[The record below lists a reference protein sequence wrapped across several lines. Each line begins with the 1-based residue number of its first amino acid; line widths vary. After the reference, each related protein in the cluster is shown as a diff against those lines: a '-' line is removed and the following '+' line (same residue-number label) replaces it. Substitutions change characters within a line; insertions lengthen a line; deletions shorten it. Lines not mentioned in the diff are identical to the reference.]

1 MPLGNLVDRPF
12 GESSQVRNEPVQV
25 RSAAR
30 LASLLDAAASVVDE
44 VGFDRLTTAMV
55 AERAGAAIGTVYRY
69 FPDRIAVLQA
79 LRERAL
85 ERFRRRVITQIRDT
99 EPATWWGAV
108 DCSIDAFVEM
118 HRNEPGFRS
127 IRFVD
132 TIHAPEVAGEA
143 FEAGFFAR
151 RFAEILASE
160 YGLPGGAQL
169 SFRLEVTIEVA
180 DALLTRAFL
189 IDPSGDQRF
198 IDESRILLRNYMVE
212 HYGDVSSPS
221 EPTA

>member
-30 LASLLDAAASVVDE
+30 LASLLDAAAAVVDE

-85 ERFRRRVITQIRDT
+85 ERFRRRVITEIRDT
-99 EPATWWGAV
+99 HPGNWWGAV
-108 DCSIDAFVEM
+108 DCAIDAFCEM
-118 HRNEPGFRS
+118 HRSEPGFRS

-189 IDPSGDQRF
+189 IDPNGDQRF
-198 IDESRILLRNYMVE
+198 IDESRSLLRHYMTS
-212 HYGDVSSPS
+212 HYGAVEES
-221 EPTA
+221 

>member
-1 MPLGNLVDRPF
+1 M
-12 GESSQVRNEPVQV
+12 

-30 LASLLDAAASVVDE
+30 LASLLDAAAAVVDE

-85 ERFRRRVITQIRDT
+85 DRFRRRVITQIRDT
-99 EPATWWGAV
+99 TPADWWGAV
-108 DCSIDAFVEM
+108 DCAVDAFCEM
-118 HRNEPGFRS
+118 HRHEPGFRS

-132 TIHAPEVAGEA
+132 TIHAPEAAGEA

-151 RFAEILASE
+151 RFAEILSSE

-189 IDPSGDQRF
+189 MDPQGDQRF
-198 IDESRILLRNYMVE
+198 IDEARTLLRDYLSA
-212 HYGDVSSPS
+212 HYGPLD
-221 EPTA
+221 A

>member
-1 MPLGNLVDRPF
+1 VPLGNLVDRPF
-12 GESSQVRNEPVQV
+12 GESPQVRNEPVQV

-30 LASLLDAAASVVDE
+30 LASLLDAAAAVVDE

-85 ERFRRRVITQIRDT
+85 ERFRKKVITDIREKHPDD
-99 EPATWWGAV
+99 WWGAV
-108 DCSIDAFVEM
+108 DCAIDAFCDM
-118 HRNEPGFRS
+118 HRTEAGFRS

-180 DALLTRAFL
+180 DAMLTRAFL
-189 IDPSGDQRF
+189 IDPHGDQRF
-198 IDESRILLRNYMVE
+198 IDESRALLRNYLSM
-212 HYGDVSSPS
+212 HYGSVES
-221 EPTA
+221 

>member
-12 GESSQVRNEPVQV
+12 GESPQVRNEPVQV

-99 EPATWWGAV
+99 EPATWWDAV

-198 IDESRILLRNYMVE
+198 IDESRTLLRNYMIA
-212 HYGDVSSPS
+212 HYGDVSAPP
-221 EPTA
+221 EATA

>member
-12 GESSQVRNEPVQV
+12 GESPQVRNEPVQV

>member
-12 GESSQVRNEPVQV
+12 GESPQVRNEPVQV

-30 LASLLDAAASVVDE
+30 LASLLDAAAVVVDE

-85 ERFRRRVITQIRDT
+85 ERFRRRVITTIRDT
-99 EPATWWGAV
+99 EPETWWGAV
-108 DCSIDAFVEM
+108 DCSIDAFCEM
-118 HRNEPGFRS
+118 YRTEPGFRS
-127 IRFVD
+127 VRFVD
-132 TIHAPEVAGEA
+132 TIHAPEAAGEA

-160 YGLPGGAQL
+160 YGLPGGVQL
-169 SFRLEVTIEVA
+169 SFRLEVTMDVA

-189 IDPSGDQRF
+189 VDPNGDQRF
-198 IDESRILLRNYMVE
+198 IDEARTLLRNYLSL
-212 HYGDVSSPS
+212 HYGAV
-221 EPTA
+221 EK

>member
-1 MPLGNLVDRPF
+1 VPLGNLIERPF
-12 GESSQVRNEPVQV
+12 GETTQVRNEPVQV

-30 LASLLDAAASVVDE
+30 LASLLDAAAAVVDE

-85 ERFRRRVITQIRDT
+85 ERFRKKVISEIRDT
-99 EPATWWGAV
+99 SPANWWGAV
-108 DCSIDAFVEM
+108 DCAIDAFCDM
-118 HRNEPGFRS
+118 HRSEPGFRS

-143 FEAGFFAR
+143 FESGFFAR
-151 RFAEILASE
+151 RFAEILAAE

-169 SFRLEVTIEVA
+169 SFRLEITIEIA

-189 IDPSGDQRF
+189 IDPNGDQRF
-198 IDESRILLRNYMVE
+198 IEECRAVLRTYLST
-212 HYGDVSSPS
+212 HYGAID
-221 EPTA
+221 A

>member
-1 MPLGNLVDRPF
+1 MGRGRLRDR
-12 GESSQVRNEPVQV
+12 
-25 RSAAR
+25 R
-30 LASLLDAAASVVDE
+30 LLRDAPQ
-44 VGFDRLTTAMV
+44 
-55 AERAGAAIGTVYRY
+55 RAGL
-69 FPDRIAVLQA
+69 P
-79 LRERAL
+79 
-85 ERFRRRVITQIRDT
+85 
-99 EPATWWGAV
+99 P
-108 DCSIDAFVEM
+108 
-118 HRNEPGFRS
+118 

-189 IDPSGDQRF
+189 IDPNGDQRF
-198 IDESRILLRNYMVE
+198 IDESRSLLRHYMTS
-212 HYGDVSSPS
+212 HYGAVEES
-221 EPTA
+221 